1 MKLSIVI
8 VNYNVKHFLDQCLT
22 SVRRA
27 IAGIDADV
35 WVVDNNSV
43 DGSLK
48 MLREK
53 FPEVELIANKENVG
67 FSRANNQAIRKSKGE
82 YVLLL
87 NPDTVVEDDTFTKI
101 IRFMDE
107 HPDAGGLGVKMIDG
121 KGNFLPESKRGLPTP
136 DVAFYKI
143 FGLSRFFPRSKTF
156 GKYHLGFLSKDEI
169 NEVDILSGAF
179 MFMRRE
185 ALDKTGLLDEDFFM
199 YGEDIDLSYR
209 IIKAGYKNYYFPET
223 RIIHYKGEST
233 KKSSVN
239 YVFVFYRAMAIFA
252 GKHFSQKNAK
262 LFSFLINIAIWLR
275 ASMAI
280 LSRFFKKALLPLLD
294 ILVIFAGIYFIKE
307 YWETRVIFPEG
318 GSYPLEFITITVPF
332 YIIVWLVS
340 VYLSGGYDK
349 PIRLIKI
356 FQGIAI
362 GTVFILVVY
371 ALLSES
377 YRFSRAIIILGA
389 VWGLGAMTV
398 VRLLLHLTGI
408 KRYRI
413 GGESKNKRFIIVG
426 QKDEAERVSEL
437 LHKTWLTPA
446 FVGLVSIR
454 NNTDKSD
461 HFIGTIDQLPEI
473 IPIYKISEVIFCSK
487 NLPHQVIIDKMSELQ
502 QLNID
507 FKIAPEDSLSIIGSN
522 SINTSGDLYTID
534 INSITSPR
542 NSRNKRFVDV
552 ITTIAL
558 IVLLPVNIF
567 LIRHPLGL
575 LQNIFRVIFSQRSW
589 VGYSTDNPSELDKLP
604 FIKKGILTPEDAF
617 RKKLLNPEI
626 TGKLDLI
633 YARDYNFTTDLNII
647 FRAYRQLGR
656 NK

>member
-27 IAGIDADV
+27 IKGIEADV

-43 DGSLK
+43 DGSVRLVK
-48 MLREK
+48 EK
-53 FPEVELIANKENVG
+53 FPEVRLIDNKDNVG
-67 FSRANNQAIRKSKGE
+67 FSRANNQAIHESKGE

-87 NPDTVVEDDTFTKI
+87 NPDTIVEDDTFSKI
-101 IRFMDE
+101 IAFMDA
-107 HPDAGGLGVKMIDG
+107 HPEAGGLGVKMIDG

-143 FGLSRFFPRSKTF
+143 FGLSRIFPRSRIF
-156 GKYHLGFLSKDEI
+156 GKYHLGYLDKDEI

-252 GKHFSQKNAK
+252 GKHFSQKNARM
-262 LFSFLINIAIWLR
+262 FSLLINMAIWLR
-275 ASMAI
+275 ASLAVMN
-280 LSRFFKKALLPLLD
+280 RFFKKALLPILD
-294 ILVIFAGIYFIKE
+294 IIIIFAGIYFIKE
-307 YWETRVIFPEG
+307 YWETRVIFPDG
-318 GSYPLEFITITVPF
+318 GSYPQEFITITVPL
-332 YIIVWLVS
+332 YILVWLLS
-340 VYLSGGYDK
+340 VFLSGGYDK

-356 FQGIAI
+356 FQGIAL

-389 VWGLGAMTV
+389 VWGFSAMTIL
-398 VRLLLHLTGI
+398 RLILHLTGI
-408 KRYRI
+408 QRYRI
-413 GGESKNKRFIIVG
+413 GGEVKNKRFIIVG
-426 QKDEAERVSEL
+426 QKDEAERVADL
-437 LHKTWLTPA
+437 LHKTWLKPA
-446 FVGLVSIR
+446 FVGLVSIQ
-454 NNTDKSD
+454 NNTRRSEL
-461 HFIGTIDQLPEI
+461 FIGTIEQLPEI

-487 NLPHQVIIDKMSELQ
+487 SLPHQVIIDKMSELQ
-502 QLNID
+502 HLRVD

-522 SINTSGDLYTID
+522 SINTSGDLYTVG
-534 INSITSPR
+534 INSITTPR
-542 NSRNKRFVDV
+542 NLRNKRFVDI
-552 ITTIAL
+552 ITAL
-558 IVLLPVNIF
+558 TLLIFLPVNIF
-567 LIRHPLGL
+567 IIKNPGGL
-575 LQNIFRVIFSQRSW
+575 VRNILMVLFARRSW
-589 VGYSTDNPSELDKLP
+589 VGYNIENPAEPEKLP
-604 FIKKGILTPEDAF
+604 HIKRGILHPEDAF
-617 RKKLLNPEI
+617 IRKRINPEI
-626 TGKLDLI
+626 TGKLNLI
-633 YARDYNFTTDLNII
+633 YARDYNFTTDMNII
-647 FRAYRQLGR
+647 FRAYRELGR
-656 NK
+656 RG

>member
-27 IAGIDADV
+27 IEGIEAEV

-43 DGSLK
+43 DGSVRLVK
-48 MLREK
+48 EK
-53 FPEVELIANKENVG
+53 FPEIRLIDNKDNVG
-67 FSRANNQAIRKSKGE
+67 FSRANNQAIRESQGE

-87 NPDTVVEDDTFTKI
+87 NPDTIVEDDTFSKI
-101 IRFMDE
+101 IAFMDA
-107 HPDAGGLGVKMIDG
+107 HPEAGGLGVKMIDG

-143 FGLSRFFPRSKTF
+143 FGLSRFFPGSRTF
-156 GKYHLGFLSKDEI
+156 GKYHLGYLDKDEI

-209 IIKAGYKNYYFPET
+209 IIKAGYKNFYFPET

-252 GKHFSQKNAK
+252 GKHFSQKNARM
-262 LFSFLINIAIWLR
+262 FSLLINMAIWLR
-275 ASMAI
+275 ASLAI
-280 LSRFFKKALLPLLD
+280 MNRFFKKALLPILD
-294 ILVIFAGIYFIKE
+294 IIIIFAGIYFIKE
-307 YWETRVIFPEG
+307 YWEARVIFPDG
-318 GSYPLEFITITVPF
+318 GSYPHEFITITVPL
-332 YIIVWLVS
+332 YILVWLLS
-340 VYLSGGYDK
+340 VFLSGGYDK

-356 FQGIAI
+356 FQGIAL

-389 VWGLGAMTV
+389 VWGFSAMTIL
-398 VRLLLHLTGI
+398 RLILHLTGI

-413 GGESKNKRFIIVG
+413 GGENKNKRFIIVG
-426 QKDEAERVSEL
+426 QKDEAERVADL
-437 LHKTWLTPA
+437 LHKTWLKPA

-454 NNTDKSD
+454 NNTRRSEL
-461 HFIGTIDQLPEI
+461 FIGTIDQLPEI

-487 NLPHQVIIDKMSELQ
+487 SLPHQVIIDKMSELQ
-502 QLNID
+502 HLRVD

-522 SINTSGDLYTID
+522 SINTSGDLYTVD
-534 INSITSPR
+534 INSITTPR
-542 NSRNKRFVDV
+542 NLRNKRFVDI
-552 ITTIAL
+552 ITAL
-558 IVLLPVNIF
+558 TLLIFFPVNIF
-567 LIRHPLGL
+567 IIKNPDGL
-575 LQNIFRVIFSQRSW
+575 MRNILMVLFARRSW
-589 VGYSTDNPSELDKLP
+589 VGYNIENPAEPEKLP
-604 FIKKGILTPEDAF
+604 HIKQGILHPEDAF
-617 RKKLLNPEI
+617 IRKHINPEI
-626 TGKLDLI
+626 TGKLNLI

-647 FRAYRQLGR
+647 FRAYRELGR
-656 NK
+656 KG

>member
-1 MKLSIVI
+1 MKLSIII
-8 VNYNVKHFLDQCLT
+8 VNYNVRHFLDQCLT

-27 IAGIDADV
+27 VSGIDADV

-43 DGSLK
+43 DGSVRMVK
-48 MLREK
+48 DK
-53 FPEVELIANKENVG
+53 FSEVKLIANKDNVG
-67 FSRANNQAIRKSKGE
+67 FSKANNQAIRESQGE

-87 NPDTVVEDDTFTKI
+87 NPDTIVEDDTFTKI
-101 IRFMDE
+101 ISFMDN

-143 FGLSRFFPRSKTF
+143 FGLSKLFPKSKTF
-156 GKYHLGFLSKDEI
+156 GKYHLGYLDKDEI
-169 NEVDILSGAF
+169 HEVEILSGAF

-185 ALDKTGLLDEDFFM
+185 ALDKTGLLDEEFFM

-239 YVFVFYRAMAIFA
+239 YVFVFYRAMVIFA
-252 GKHFSQKNAK
+252 GKHFSQKNAR
-262 LFSFLINIAIWLR
+262 LFSILINLAIWLR
-275 ASMAI
+275 ASLAI
-280 LSRFFKKALLPLLD
+280 VSRFFKKAILPLLD
-294 ILVIFAGIYFIKE
+294 IALIFAGIYFIKE
-307 YWETRVIFPEG
+307 YWETKVIFPEG
-318 GSYPLEFITITVPF
+318 GSYPVEFITITVPI
-332 YIIVWLVS
+332 YIFIWLFS
-340 VYLSGGYDK
+340 VYLSGGYDR

-356 FQGIAI
+356 FQGIAL

-377 YRFSRAIIILGA
+377 YRFSRAILILGA
-389 VWGLGAMTV
+389 VWGLTAMTIL
-398 VRLLLHLTGI
+398 RLILHLSGF

-426 QKDEAERVSEL
+426 QKDEAERVAEL
-437 LHKTWLTPA
+437 LHKTWLTPV
-446 FVGLVSIR
+446 FVGLVSIK
-454 NNTDKSD
+454 NNTEKGDQ
-461 HFIGTIDQLPEI
+461 FIGTIDQLPEI

-502 QLNID
+502 HLRID

-522 SINTSGDLYTID
+522 SINTSGDLYTVD
-534 INSITSPR
+534 INSISSTR
-542 NSRNKRFVDV
+542 NLRNKRFLD
-552 ITTIAL
+552 ILTAL
-558 IVLLPVNIF
+558 VLLILLPINVFIVRKPAGLLSNIF
-567 LIRHPLGL
+567 KVFFAR
-575 LQNIFRVIFSQRSW
+575 RSW
-589 VGYSTDNPSELDKLP
+589 VGYNTEDPAELEKLP
-604 FIKKGILTPEDAF
+604 QIKTGILHPEDAF
-617 RKKLLNPEI
+617 KKKRLNPEI
-626 TGKLDLI
+626 TGKLNLI

-656 NK
+656 KN

>member
-27 IAGIDADV
+27 IEGIEADV

-43 DGSLK
+43 DGSVRLVK
-48 MLREK
+48 EK
-53 FPEVELIANKENVG
+53 FPEVRLIDNKDNVG
-67 FSRANNQAIRKSKGE
+67 FSRANNQAIHESKGE

-87 NPDTVVEDDTFTKI
+87 NPDTIVEDDTFSKI
-101 IRFMDE
+101 IAFMDA
-107 HPDAGGLGVKMIDG
+107 HPEAGGLGVKMIDG

-143 FGLSRFFPRSKTF
+143 FGLSRFFPRSRIF
-156 GKYHLGFLSKDEI
+156 GKYHLGYLDKDEI

-252 GKHFSQKNAK
+252 GKHFSQKNARM
-262 LFSFLINIAIWLR
+262 FSLLINMAIWLR
-275 ASMAI
+275 ASLAVMN
-280 LSRFFKKALLPLLD
+280 RFFKKALLPILD
-294 ILVIFAGIYFIKE
+294 IIIIFAGIYFIKE
-307 YWETRVIFPEG
+307 YWETRVIFPDG
-318 GSYPLEFITITVPF
+318 GSYPQEFITITVPL
-332 YIIVWLVS
+332 YILVWLLS
-340 VYLSGGYDK
+340 VFLSGGYDK

-356 FQGIAI
+356 FQGIAL

-389 VWGLGAMTV
+389 VWGFSAMTIL
-398 VRLLLHLTGI
+398 RLILHLTGI
-408 KRYRI
+408 QRYRI
-413 GGESKNKRFIIVG
+413 GGEVKNKRFIIVG
-426 QKDEAERVSEL
+426 QKDEAERVADL
-437 LHKTWLTPA
+437 LHKTWLKPA
-446 FVGLVSIR
+446 FVGLVSIQ
-454 NNTDKSD
+454 NNTRRSEL
-461 HFIGTIDQLPEI
+461 FIGTIEQLPEI

-487 NLPHQVIIDKMSELQ
+487 SLPHQVIIDKMSELQ
-502 QLNID
+502 HLRVD

-522 SINTSGDLYTID
+522 SINTSGDLYTVG
-534 INSITSPR
+534 INSITTPR
-542 NSRNKRFVDV
+542 NLRNKRFVDI
-552 ITTIAL
+552 ITAL
-558 IVLLPVNIF
+558 TLLIFLPVNIF
-567 LIRHPLGL
+567 IIKKPGGL
-575 LQNIFRVIFSQRSW
+575 VRNILMVLFARRSW
-589 VGYSTDNPSELDKLP
+589 VGYNIENPAEPEKLP
-604 FIKKGILTPEDAF
+604 HIKQGILHPEDAF
-617 RKKLLNPEI
+617 IRKRINPEI
-626 TGKLDLI
+626 TGKLNLI

-647 FRAYRQLGR
+647 FRAYRELGR
-656 NK
+656 RG